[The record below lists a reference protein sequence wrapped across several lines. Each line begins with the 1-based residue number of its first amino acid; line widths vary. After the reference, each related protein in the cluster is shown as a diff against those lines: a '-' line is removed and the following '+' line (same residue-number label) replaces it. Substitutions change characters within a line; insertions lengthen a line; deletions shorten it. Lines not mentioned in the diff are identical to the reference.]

1 MANIWAPWRMEYVT
15 DPEKEGCF
23 LCAALEKPEEPA
35 SLIVELRERVFIIM
49 NKYPYT
55 GGHLMVAPKRHI
67 REFSELSG
75 EELTDVMTAARDSV
89 EILSRVMKPH
99 GFNLGF
105 NLGRVAGA
113 GLVDHIHLHV
123 VPRWEGDTNFMPGL
137 AGPTVVPEAL
147 EETRRKLREEFGR
160 GARRAEQP

>member
-1 MANIWAPWRMEYVT
+1 VANIWAPWRIEYVT
-15 DPEKEGCF
+15 DPDQGGCF
-23 LCAALEKPEEPA
+23 LCAALEQPEEPA

-55 GGHLMVAPKRHI
+55 GGHLMIAPKRHT
-67 REFSELSG
+67 REFSELTP
-75 EELTDVMTAARDSV
+75 EELADTMTAAQDSV
-89 EILSRVMKPH
+89 AVLTRVMKPH
-99 GFNLGF
+99 GFNLGL

-123 VPRWEGDTNFMPGL
+123 VPRWEGDTNFMPVL

-147 EETRRKLREEFGR
+147 AATAAKLREEFGKT
-160 GARRAEQP
+160 